1 MGTPTP
7 EEARDGAGRV
17 ELYKCDTCH
26 VTDIRFPRYHS
37 RPETLLVTRRGRCG
51 EWANCFVLC
60 CRALGWDTRHV
71 LDWTDH
77 VWAEVVIF
85 SLYILILFVQRSGAM
100 LRTGGSTWTPARL
113 WTSP

>member
-7 EEARDGAGRV
+7 EEARDGAGRGG
-17 ELYKCDTCH
+17 LYKCDTCH

-77 VWAEVVIF
+77 VWAEVLIIFLYIFLLFF
-85 SLYILILFVQRSGAM
+85 SLSG
-100 LRTGGSTWTPARL
+100 LERG
-113 WTSP
+113 